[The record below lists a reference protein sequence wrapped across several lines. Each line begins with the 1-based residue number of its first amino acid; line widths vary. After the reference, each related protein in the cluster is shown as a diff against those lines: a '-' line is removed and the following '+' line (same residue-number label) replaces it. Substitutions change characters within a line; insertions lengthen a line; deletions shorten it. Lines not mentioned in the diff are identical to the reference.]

1 LRYVVNL
8 QVQKEN
14 KKTMKH
20 ILFIFAFF
28 IAVGCSTKKNQQTNT
43 ITVSILPQKY
53 FVEQIAGEQFPI
65 NVMLPPGA
73 SPADYEPSP
82 QQVEKMSNSL
92 IYFYVGHLGF
102 EKSWMKRF
110 RKTAPDVEYIS
121 CSKRIDLLRSD
132 SNHIHEGD
140 HEHGTD
146 PHIWTSPEN
155 VKTISRTIYSSL
167 KEKYPEKAG
176 TFKTNLDNFISK
188 IDSLDYHI
196 RTELEDTTSNTFM
209 IFHPALGYYARDYHL
224 EQLSIE
230 FEGKSPSAAHMKK
243 MIDLA
248 GKKNINSVFV
258 QNQFETSK
266 AKAVANEINATVVS
280 IDPLAE
286 NWLNEMYALTAK
298 MKRALTINE

>member
-1 LRYVVNL
+1 LLFYKILFER
-8 QVQKEN
+8 
-14 KKTMKH
+14 KTNIIMKH
-20 ILFIFAFF
+20 IFF
-28 IAVGCSTKKNQQTNT
+28 ILIFFLAIGCSTQKTEERNT

-53 FVEQIAGEQFPI
+53 FVEQIAGNQFPV

-110 RKTAPDVEYIS
+110 REITEDVAYIS
-121 CSKRIDLLRSD
+121 SSKRIDLLRSD
-132 SNHIHEGD
+132 VNHINEGD

-155 VKTISRTIYSSL
+155 VKTISRTIYKTL
-167 KEKYPEKAG
+167 KEKYPEKADS
-176 TFKTNLDNFISK
+176 FKINLDQFISK

-196 RTELEDTTSNTFM
+196 RTELADTTSNTFM

-230 FEGKSPSAAHMKK
+230 YEGKSPSAAHMKT

-248 GKKNINSVFV
+248 GKKNINTVFV

-266 AKAVANEINATVVS
+266 ANAVAKEIGANVVS

-286 NWLNEMYALTAK
+286 DWLEEMYSLTAK
-298 MKRALTINE
+298 MKKALTTDE

>member
-1 LRYVVNL
+1 
-8 QVQKEN
+8 
-14 KKTMKH
+14 MKH
-20 ILFIFAFF
+20 IFFIFILFLA
-28 IAVGCSTKKNQQTNT
+28 AGCTTQNTRERNT

-53 FVEQIAGEQFPI
+53 IVEQIAGNQFPV

-82 QQVEKMSNSL
+82 QQVENMSNSF

-110 RKTAPDVEYIS
+110 REAAEDVDYIS
-121 CSKRIDLLRSD
+121 SSKRIDLLRSD
-132 SNHIHEGD
+132 VNHVHEGD

-155 VKTISRTIYSSL
+155 VKTISRTIYETL
-167 KEKYPEKAG
+167 KQKYPEKAD
-176 TFKTNLDNFISK
+176 TFKINLDYFISR

-196 RTELEDTTSNTFM
+196 RTELADTTSNSFM

-224 EQLSIE
+224 DQLSIE
-230 FEGKSPSAAHMKK
+230 YEGKSPSPAHMKK
-243 MIDLA
+243 MIDIA
-248 GKKNINSVFV
+248 AKKNINTVFV

-266 AKAVANEINATVVS
+266 ARAVAKEINANVES

-286 NWLNEMYALTAK
+286 NWLQEMYSLTAK
-298 MKRALTINE
+298 MKKALTTHE

>member
-1 LRYVVNL
+1 
-8 QVQKEN
+8 
-14 KKTMKH
+14 MKH
-20 ILFIFAFF
+20 IFF
-28 IAVGCSTKKNQQTNT
+28 ILILFFTIGCSTQKTEERNT
-43 ITVSILPQKY
+43 ITVSILPQKH
-53 FVEQIAGEQFPI
+53 FVEQIAGNQFPV

-92 IYFYVGHLGF
+92 VYFYVGHLGF

-110 RKTAPDVEYIS
+110 RETAEDVEYVS
-121 CSKRIDLLRSD
+121 SSKRIDLLRSD
-132 SNHIHEGD
+132 VNHVHDGD

-155 VKTISRTIYSSL
+155 VKTISRTIYNTL
-167 KEKYPEKAG
+167 IEKYPGKADS
-176 TFKTNLDNFISK
+176 FKMNLDNFISK

-243 MIDLA
+243 MIDMA
-248 GKKNINSVFV
+248 GKKNINTVFV
-258 QNQFETSK
+258 QSQFET
-266 AKAVANEINATVVS
+266 AKANAVAKEIDANVVS

-286 NWLNEMYALTAK
+286 DWLEEMYSLTAK
-298 MKRALTINE
+298 MKKALTTDE

>member
-1 LRYVVNL
+1 MLFYKILFER
-8 QVQKEN
+8 
-14 KKTMKH
+14 KTNIIMKH
-20 ILFIFAFF
+20 IFF
-28 IAVGCSTKKNQQTNT
+28 ILIFFLAIGCSTQKTEERNT

-53 FVEQIAGEQFPI
+53 FVEQIAGNQFPV

-110 RKTAPDVEYIS
+110 REITEDVAYIS
-121 CSKRIDLLRSD
+121 SSKRIDLLRSD
-132 SNHIHEGD
+132 VNHINEGD

-155 VKTISRTIYSSL
+155 VKTISRTIYKTL
-167 KEKYPEKAG
+167 KEKYPEKADS
-176 TFKTNLDNFISK
+176 FKINLDQFISK

-196 RTELEDTTSNTFM
+196 RTELADTTSNTFM

-230 FEGKSPSAAHMKK
+230 YEGKSPSAAHMKT

-248 GKKNINSVFV
+248 GKKNINTVFV

-266 AKAVANEINATVVS
+266 ANAVAKEIGANVVS

-286 NWLNEMYALTAK
+286 DWLEEMYSLTAK
-298 MKRALTINE
+298 MKKALTTDE

>member
-1 LRYVVNL
+1 
-8 QVQKEN
+8 
-14 KKTMKH
+14 MKH
-20 ILFIFAFF
+20 IFF
-28 IAVGCSTKKNQQTNT
+28 ILIFFLAIGCSTQKTEERNT

-53 FVEQIAGEQFPI
+53 FVEQIAGNQFPV

-110 RKTAPDVEYIS
+110 REITEDVAYIS
-121 CSKRIDLLRSD
+121 SSKRIDLLRSD
-132 SNHIHEGD
+132 VNHINEGD

-155 VKTISRTIYSSL
+155 VKTISRTIYKTL
-167 KEKYPEKAG
+167 KEKYPEKADS
-176 TFKTNLDNFISK
+176 FKINLDQFISK

-196 RTELEDTTSNTFM
+196 RTELADTTSNTFM

-230 FEGKSPSAAHMKK
+230 YEGKSPSAAHMKT

-248 GKKNINSVFV
+248 GKKNINTVFV

-266 AKAVANEINATVVS
+266 ANAVAKEIGANVVS

-286 NWLNEMYALTAK
+286 DWLEEMYSLTAK
-298 MKRALTINE
+298 MKKALTTDE

>member
-1 LRYVVNL
+1 
-8 QVQKEN
+8 
-14 KKTMKH
+14 MKH
-20 ILFIFAFF
+20 IFF
-28 IAVGCSTKKNQQTNT
+28 ILILFFTIGCSTQKTEERNT

-53 FVEQIAGEQFPI
+53 FVEQIAGNQFPV

-92 IYFYVGHLGF
+92 VYFYVGHLGF

-110 RKTAPDVEYIS
+110 RETAEDVEYVS
-121 CSKRIDLLRSD
+121 SSKRIDLLRSD
-132 SNHIHEGD
+132 VNHVHDGD

-155 VKTISRTIYSSL
+155 VKTISRTIYNTL
-167 KEKYPEKAG
+167 IEKYPGKADS
-176 TFKTNLDNFISK
+176 FKMNLDNFISK

-243 MIDLA
+243 MIDMA
-248 GKKNINSVFV
+248 GKKNINTIFV
-258 QNQFETSK
+258 QSQFET
-266 AKAVANEINATVVS
+266 AKANAVAKEIDANVVS

-286 NWLNEMYALTAK
+286 DWLEEMYSLTAK
-298 MKRALTINE
+298 MKKALTTDE